1 MFSFTFLSF
10 FFFSKKVKIPYEVN
24 IDKKRVCVSYFNEIF
39 NGVFVCFLSLSFSL
53 FLSFFPSFF
62 FSLFLCER
70 VFVHIYITSPSIV
83 GNGGPVGGMQNTRC
97 IGAGVLYQQGEWKN
111 IMDDASRRNR
121 CSSKGCCPGG
131 QKEPAVVGVVVYN
144 TKGRWWGG
152 QFDGETE
159 ESERV
164 DT

>member
-1 MFSFTFLSF
+1 
-10 FFFSKKVKIPYEVN
+10 
-24 IDKKRVCVSYFNEIF
+24 
-39 NGVFVCFLSLSFSL
+39 
-53 FLSFFPSFF
+53 
-62 FSLFLCER
+62 
-70 VFVHIYITSPSIV
+70 
-83 GNGGPVGGMQNTRC
+83 MQNTRC
-97 IGAGVLYQQGEWKN
+97 FGAGVLYQQGEWKN

-131 QKEPAVVGVVVYN
+131 QKEPAVVGVVVYD

-159 ESERV
+159 ESERI